1 MGRPS
6 TASAAS
12 FTASFNEGCAWQ
24 VRATS
29 TAQNALQGA
38 LSKLVPG
45 AAIADVCEFSDAL
58 IDTLCAQA
66 FKTKGAA
73 GKGGAAG
80 GASGTVEEKSKGVAF
95 PTCISVNECLRC
107 GRRRRT
113 EAAGRRGASVRLRQQ
128 RVHCA
133 HSFFFPPQPLLAV

>member
-1 MGRPS
+1 M
-6 TASAAS
+6 
-12 FTASFNEGCAWQ
+12 
-24 VRATS
+24 
-29 TAQNALQGA
+29 
-38 LSKLVPG
+38 PG

-80 GASGTVEEKSKGVAF
+80 GASGAVEEKSKGVAF

-113 EAAGRRGASVRLRQQ
+113 VAAGAEAQAFAFANSASIAPIPASSPRS
-128 RVHCA
+128 HC
-133 HSFFFPPQPLLAV
+133 SPFKTDKLPPIAAGDMVKM